1 LLLLKLE
8 RIKDGIAVDDLVK
21 VIKSF
26 SSESADMIKN
36 NDSTA
41 GDIRSGVEILTKASQ
56 IISEREEITTEER
69 EVCFSNTPHVYK

>member
-1 LLLLKLE
+1 MN
-8 RIKDGIAVDDLVK
+8 DLVN

-26 SSESADMIKN
+26 SSESADIIQN

-69 EVCFSNTPHVYK
+69 EVCVSNTPHVY